1 MGRKEG
7 GRGEGMWAGKEARKG
22 NFVIIGG
29 GSVWFL
35 ACSSSIFLK
44 VHEICNRLICNMSH
58 YGKLHISSPGKTPG
72 GLYCPELGGGG
83 LRYVGFEHMVFIFFW
98 KYITFAIDWHIIW
111 PYLENLIFHVLLIF
125 WIITNNS
132 CSTILIFHS
141 KIFNN
146 HFLFVWE
153 YYIGSY

>member
-1 MGRKEG
+1 MIFGMQFFYLSQSTRNLQPIDMQHVPLWKTSYFISWQDPRATILPWAWGRRSEVCG
-7 GRGEGMWAGKEARKG
+7 FWA
-22 NFVIIGG
+22 
-29 GSVWFL
+29 
-35 ACSSSIFLK
+35 
-44 VHEICNRLICNMSH
+44 H
-58 YGKLHISSPGKTPG
+58 
-72 GLYCPELGGGG
+72 
-83 LRYVGFEHMVFIFFW
+83 GFYFFW